1 MKLFENVFTWFGGV
15 LTLVISTFFNL
26 LGGYDVMIYSLIVLI
41 ALDWFTAVGNHIFI
55 TKDFNWRKGLAG
67 WYKKLLYFVLII
79 ACNTV
84 GKIMDITIIRTL
96 IISGLMAQDFI
107 SICKNVSDNGLPT
120 KVLQQLGLRVK
131 QQTEEQLSKLITQEG
146 KEVVQESNDTES
158 ETELYSEESEET

>member
-1 MKLFENVFTWFGGV
+1 MKLFENVFTWLGGV

-41 ALDWFTAVGNHIFI
+41 ALDWFTAVGNHIFV

-84 GKIMDITIIRTL
+84 GKMLDITILRTL

-120 KVLQQLGLRVK
+120 KVLQQLGIK
-131 QQTEEQLSKLITQEG
+131 AKKQTEDQISKLISKLPNEVEEQPEHITDDYG
-146 KEVVQESNDTES
+146 KEE
-158 ETELYSEESEET
+158 

>member
-1 MKLFENVFTWFGGV
+1 MKLFENVFTWLGGV

-26 LGGYDVMIYSLIVLI
+26 LGGYDVMIYSLIVSI
-41 ALDWFTAVGNHIFI
+41 ALDWFTAVGNHIFV

-84 GKIMDITIIRTL
+84 GKMLDITILRTL

-120 KVLQQLGLRVK
+120 KVLQQLGIK
-131 QQTEEQLSKLITQEG
+131 AKKQTEDQISKLISKLPNEVEEQPEHITDDYG
-146 KEVVQESNDTES
+146 KEE
-158 ETELYSEESEET
+158 